1 MTELGSVIFYIS
13 IFAMS
18 ALLLGRHKKSK
29 LFWITAVIIPS
40 LMAGLR
46 LDVGTDWSNYNYDI
60 TIIRNT
66 SFKNVI
72 SGNIPLNKMEYGY
85 MLIVKILSS
94 VLDNNCVF
102 FFFSFLTVLF
112 ITKALIEQYGEYD
125 IGLAYF
131 VYLLVY
137 FSSSLNLM
145 RQSLAVAVVFW
156 AMKYVFDNNWK
167 KYITTCL
174 LVMILFHFSAIL
186 AIPIYFLWNHKWNAP
201 LDMVRFFKCFVVVLA
216 VVLCWKPIV
225 TKLANSGF
233 SYVERY
239 LPYTYGN
246 DVSNRDFY
254 MKILIL
260 TAFCVIKM
268 ATKIDAPK
276 EMFVIQLGMINILIA
291 ITGFYVT
298 FVKRIGLY
306 YEIPILYIVC
316 NSQKYFETN
325 SKKIVKILVVIFA
338 IMYFVLVYYILGQ
351 SEIIPYK
358 TKWMVNVQK
367 PRLFS

>member
-1 MTELGSVIFYIS
+1 MMTEIGSVIFYIS
-13 IFAMS
+13 IFTMS
-18 ALLLGRHKKSK
+18 ALLLGRYKKSK
-29 LFWITAVIIPS
+29 LFWAMAIIIPS

-46 LDVGTDWSNYNYDI
+46 MNVGTDWSNYNYDM

-66 SFKNVI
+66 SFTNVLT
-72 SGNIPLNKMEYGY
+72 GNIPLNKMEYGY
-85 MLIVKILSS
+85 MLIVKTLSF
-94 VLDNNCVF
+94 VLDNKGIF
-102 FFFSFLTVLF
+102 FFFSFLTLVF
-112 ITKALIEQYGEYD
+112 ITKGLIEQYGEYD

-137 FSSSLNLM
+137 FSSSLNIM

-167 KYITTCL
+167 KYIITCL

-186 AIPIYFLWNHKWNAP
+186 AIPIYFLWNHKWNTS
-201 LDMVRFFKCFVVVLA
+201 LDMVRFFKYFVVVLA
-216 VVLCWKPIV
+216 VVLCWRPIV
-225 TKLANSGF
+225 IKLANGGF
-233 SYVERY
+233 SYINRY
-239 LPYTYGN
+239 LVYTYGN

-260 TAFCVIKM
+260 AVLCVIHI
-268 ATKIDAPK
+268 ATKINDPK
-276 EMFVIQLGMINILIA
+276 ETFAIQLGMINILIA

-306 YEIPILYIVC
+306 YEIPILYIIC
-316 NSQKYFETN
+316 NFQKHFATI
-325 SKKIVKILVVIFA
+325 SKKIEKILVVIFA

-358 TKWMVNVQK
+358 IK
-367 PRLFS
+367 